1 MVREKHECTKI
12 PDMTIPNKSPIHFVF
27 NFRFRSKLTSEKDNC
42 THEIGQI
49 TVAFCSAVVNNL
61 LSFFF
66 AVVWSERLL
75 LAATA
80 ADCGGCH
87 DGDVMQMGMSNITK
101 AVT

>member
-12 PDMTIPNKSPIHFVF
+12 PDMTIPNKFTIHYIFK
-27 NFRFRSKLTSEKDNC
+27 FRFRSKLKSEKDNC

-49 TVAFCSAVVNNL
+49 TVAFCSTVVNIL
-61 LSFFF
+61 LSFF
-66 AVVWSERLL
+66 AVVWRERLL
-75 LAATA
+75 LAAT

>member
-1 MVREKHECTKI
+1 MRLV
-12 PDMTIPNKSPIHFVF
+12 
-27 NFRFRSKLTSEKDNC
+27 KLLWLS
-42 THEIGQI
+42 
-49 TVAFCSAVVNNL
+49 VL
-61 LSFFF
+61 LLLIILCVFF